1 MKKSTVWSAVLI
13 ALLCI
18 AIAIGFSKLVISSKN
33 GSQDESSEEE
43 AKDDAAI
50 PPEKPAG
57 QVLRQLSTLSVV
69 KKRIKGINAIDIK
82 RNLK

>member
-1 MKKSTVWSAVLI
+1 MKKSTLWSAILM

-18 AIAIGFSKLVISSKN
+18 AIAIGFGKLVINSNN
-33 GSQDESSEEE
+33 GKQVESPQEE
-43 AKDDAAI
+43 DDAAP

-69 KKRIKGINAIDIK
+69 KKRIKGLNAISIK